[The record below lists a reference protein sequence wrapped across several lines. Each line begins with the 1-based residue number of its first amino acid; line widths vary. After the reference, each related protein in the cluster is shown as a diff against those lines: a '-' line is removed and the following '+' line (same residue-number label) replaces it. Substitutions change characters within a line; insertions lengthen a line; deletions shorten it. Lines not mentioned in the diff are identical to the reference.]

1 MRRYL
6 KNTYTKQYDIIIS
19 AGVQSPS
26 AQSGTLGHE
35 VADLLNC
42 TPALLI
48 MGGLGDG

>member
-1 MRRYL
+1 MRRYSV
-6 KNTYTKQYDIIIS
+6 NTFIKQYDIIIS
-19 AGVQSPS
+19 AGVRSPS

-42 TPALLI
+42 TPALLF